1 MPSTS
6 RGYPYPSG
14 SDDVDIPGD
23 MQALADAVNTDV
35 GAIAAT
41 TPSAPV
47 LQTLADAAGDL
58 IVASAND
65 TFAKKSLGTDNH
77 VLTVDTSGSGAA
89 KVAWEDPTANPLTVT
104 AMAAKAPLANPTFTG
119 TPAAPTA
126 AVDTNTTQIATTA
139 FIIGQGYAKIATE
152 GWVTPI
158 RTAGGYTAKTAL
170 YTATN
175 DDRVINCTS
184 GTYTVTLPTAVSQ
197 AGREFVINNSGSGV
211 ITVGGAGSETV
222 AGAATQALSGR
233 GRLRIVSDGANWV
246 VLDGSYADE
255 TVGRR
260 LFQWDAN
267 NSRFQQTFG
276 DTGWRDVTS
285 LVDTSGWTNAP
296 TALAVYVRRTLEH
309 TSMIVNWNPGAGS
322 CSGQGVVTLPS
333 GFGPAASIVA
343 PGGAWQSADAGA
355 YTGGWYWETGTKLNL
370 QSPATSVYLR
380 AIATLPCTAAW
391 PTSLPGTASG
401 SIPA

>member
-23 MQALADAVNTDV
+23 MQALADALNTDV

-175 DDRVINCTS
+175 DDRVIVWHLHGHAANCCVS
-184 GTYTVTLPTAVSQ
+184 GGPRVRYQ
-197 AGREFVINNSGSGV
+197 
-211 ITVGGAGSETV
+211 
-222 AGAATQALSGR
+222 Q
-233 GRLRIVSDGANWV
+233 LRV
-246 VLDGSYADE
+246 
-255 TVGRR
+255 
-260 LFQWDAN
+260 
-267 NSRFQQTFG
+267 
-276 DTGWRDVTS
+276 WR
-285 LVDTSGWTNAP
+285 
-296 TALAVYVRRTLEH
+296 H
-309 TSMIVNWNPGAGS
+309 H
-322 CSGQGVVTLPS
+322 C
-333 GFGPAASIVA
+333 
-343 PGGAWQSADAGA
+343 
-355 YTGGWYWETGTKLNL
+355 
-370 QSPATSVYLR
+370 
-380 AIATLPCTAAW
+380 
-391 PTSLPGTASG
+391 
-401 SIPA
+401 